1 MSEKRTQSM
10 QSPGRRDIFN
20 NSKTHSRRET
30 RAERTSSVSMLE
42 FTPLAGGPLKT
53 CGLFFGGESR
63 AGS

>member
-1 MSEKRTQSM
+1 MSEKRTQSI
-10 QSPGRRDIFN
+10 QSPSRRDIFKN
-20 NSKTHSRRET
+20 PNTHSRRET
-30 RAERTSSVSMLE
+30 RAERTSSRPMLE